1 MVCNFWSNKNE
12 FSFSIDLALILAV
25 VFAIV
30 VVYLR
35 CCQGSTIRSQT
46 GFQRYEPLV
55 QDENDSPIVERM
67 NGRRILKNNHPM
79 TFDSDDEDNETL
91 FSSKMKKT
99 MIP

>member
-1 MVCNFWSNKNE
+1 MNLI
-12 FSFSIDLALILAV
+12 FSIDLALILAV

-67 NGRRILKNNHPM
+67 NGRRISKNNHPM